1 MVADRGNE
9 AMIDGAFTKVLDRI
23 TDPLQLLTLVFILCL
38 FLVIKMLV
46 DLLNRKES
54 ILEKMVAELGANS
67 ASVKQAVMLLEL
79 LLRGV
84 KR

>member
-1 MVADRGNE
+1 
-9 AMIDGAFTKVLDRI
+9 MIDGAFGKVLDRI

-46 DLLNRKES
+46 DLLNRKET
-54 ILEKMVAELGANS
+54 ILEKVVSELGANS
-67 ASVKQAVMLLEL
+67 ASVQKAVMLLEL
-79 LLRGV
+79 LLKGEI

>member
-1 MVADRGNE
+1 
-9 AMIDGAFTKVLDRI
+9 MIDGAFTKVLDRI

-46 DLLNRKES
+46 DLLNRKET
-54 ILEKMVAELGANS
+54 ILEKVVSELGANS
-67 ASVKQAVMLLEL
+67 ASVKQAVLLLEL
-79 LLRGV
+79 LLRDV

>member
-1 MVADRGNE
+1 
-9 AMIDGAFTKVLDRI
+9 MIDGAFGKVLDRI

-46 DLLNRKES
+46 DLLNRKET
-54 ILEKMVAELGANS
+54 ILEKVVSELGANS
-67 ASVKQAVMLLEL
+67 ASVQKAVMLLEL
-79 LLRGV
+79 LLKGGI

>member
-1 MVADRGNE
+1 
-9 AMIDGAFTKVLDRI
+9 MIDGAFTKVLDRI

-67 ASVKQAVMLLEL
+67 ASVQKAVMLLEL